1 MLVLIAALAGAG
13 GGLIAGA
20 LLHTWWA
27 RGDGFRPIEGEDAP
41 LPPNPMDDELA
52 SLLWNDRWLNKRA
65 GSITSHEMKA
75 WADQIDIDGLGG
87 V

>member
-1 MLVLIAALAGAG
+1 MLVLVAALAGAG

-20 LLHTWWA
+20 LLHWA
-27 RGDGFRPIEGEDAP
+27 RDDGWREPVAGRDTP

-65 GSITSHEMKA
+65 GSITSHEMKE